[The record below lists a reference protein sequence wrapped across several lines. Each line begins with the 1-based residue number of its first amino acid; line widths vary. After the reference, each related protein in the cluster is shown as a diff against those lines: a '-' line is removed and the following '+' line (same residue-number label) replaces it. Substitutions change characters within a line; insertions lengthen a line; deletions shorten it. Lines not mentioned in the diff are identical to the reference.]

1 MLEIVVLYFLC
12 KKNALLAEQKKL
24 SKSRWVITTIFYWI
38 LFEILMIALFSS
50 FVKMD
55 AEVIQEAKTI
65 TNELLLMMGA
75 GLLGGYLGYL
85 LVRKRLENMPDSTE
99 LDNM

>member
-12 KKNALLAEQKKL
+12 KKNALIAEQKEA
-24 SKSRWVITTIFYWI
+24 SKARWVITTIFYWVMG
-38 LFEILMIALFSS
+38 EILLITLFVSI
-50 FVKMD
+50 VKID
-55 AEVIQEAKTI
+55 LVAIQEAKAI
-65 TNELLLMMGA
+65 TKELLLMMGA

-85 LVRKRLENMPDSTE
+85 FVRKRLEDMPRPNG